1 MRVPPA
7 ALVAVL
13 IVAVLPLAVLPTPQ
27 SPEAP
32 EVGPALAAL
41 GGAFVANAGQIPD
54 PDIRF
59 AGSAPRLAV
68 GFAESAVLL
77 HVGTPGSP
85 AALLR
90 VTFPGARATDPRGAD
105 AVPDPVHYFL
115 GRDPAAWRTHVPAFR
130 EVRYDGL
137 YEGVDLAYRLDP
149 GGLKYAFH
157 VAPRADPGG
166 IRIAYEGA
174 TGVRLEAGDLVV
186 STAAGELRDTAPAAW
201 QGPDPVRCAFV
212 PAGPAAVRFSCSG
225 RDPSRALTID
235 PLVFATFLGGS
246 GRDESRAIAVGP
258 SGDVYVTGVTAS
270 LDFPAT
276 PGAVGTSP
284 RGGSDVFV
292 ARLSEN
298 GTRLVYATF
307 LGGRDEE
314 EGYAIAVDAAGRATV
329 TGYTL
334 SPDFPIVLPAVDPDF
349 AGGDAFVLRLGA
361 DGDTLEAATLLGGS
375 SFDEALGIALDGDG
389 AAYVV
394 GETLSSD
401 FPTTP
406 GALDRTDDGGWDG
419 FVAKV
424 DAAGARLVYGT
435 YLGGV
440 FSDAVNGV
448 AVGPDGVAVVA
459 GVTLST
465 DFPTTA
471 LAFQTRLRGDRDAFV
486 ARFLPDGSGLVSST
500 YIGGAG
506 ADEARAVLLD
516 AAGRAHVTGV
526 TDSRA
531 FPVTAGCFDPTPEG
545 GTDAFYLVL
554 EPAGDALAYSTYL
567 GGLGV
572 DEARALAPHPAGGIV
587 LVGTTDSPD
596 FPTTRGALDSA
607 MGDPRDAFVAW
618 LGGPGPAL
626 TYATFLGGPGPDTGY
641 GVAVD
646 AEGHAFVAGVAG
658 GAEFPSTPDAADPT
672 WNGDLDGYVV
682 RIDLGAEPDTAAELL
697 GLFVVVVVG
706 IAVPLAFLWYARRRR
721 RDEPPPP
728 ARPA

>member
-1 MRVPPA
+1 MRAPSA

-13 IVAVLPLAVLPTPQ
+13 IVAGLPLVVLPTPRG
-27 SPEAP
+27 PEAP
-32 EVGPALAAL
+32 EAGPALASL
-41 GGAFVANAGQIPD
+41 GNAFVANVGQIPD
-54 PDIRF
+54 PGIRF
-59 AGSAPRLAV
+59 VGSAPRLAI

-77 HVGTPGSP
+77 HVVAPGPP
-85 AALLR
+85 AAHLR
-90 VTFPGARATDPRGAD
+90 VTFPGARATSPRGAE
-105 AVPDPVHYFL
+105 ALPDVVHSFL

-137 YEGVDLAYRLDP
+137 YAGVDLAYRLGP
-149 GGLKYAFH
+149 GGLKYAFV
-157 VAPRADPGG
+157 VAPGADPGA

-174 TGVRLEAGDLVV
+174 IDVRLEAGDLVV
-186 STAAGELRDTAPAAW
+186 STAAGGLRDTAPAAW
-201 QGPDPVRCAFV
+201 QGADLVRCAFA
-212 PAGPAAVRFSCSG
+212 PAGPAAVRFSCTG
-225 RDPSRALTID
+225 RDPTRALTID
-235 PLVFATFLGGS
+235 PLVFATFLGGA

-258 SGDVYVTGVTAS
+258 SGDAYVTGVTAS

-276 PGAVGTSP
+276 PGAVGTQP

-334 SPDFPIVLPAVDPDF
+334 SPDFPIVPPALDPDF
-349 AGGDAFVLRLGA
+349 AGGDAFVLRLGPE
-361 DGDTLEAATLLGGS
+361 GDTLEAATLLGGS
-375 SFDEALGIALDGDG
+375 NFDEALGVALDPDG

-394 GETLSSD
+394 GETLSPD

-406 GALDRTDDGGWDG
+406 GAFDRTDHGGWDG
-419 FVAKV
+419 FVAKI
-424 DAAGARLVYGT
+424 DAAAARLVYGT

-440 FSDAVNGV
+440 FSDAVNAV

-459 GVTLST
+459 GMTLST

-471 LAFQTRLRGDRDAFV
+471 SPFQSRLQGDRDAFV
-486 ARFLPDGSGLVSST
+486 ARVLPDGSGLVSST

-506 ADEARAVLLD
+506 VDEARAVLLD
-516 AAGRAHVTGV
+516 AAGRAHVAGV

-545 GTDAFYLVL
+545 GEDAFYLVL
-554 EPAGDALAYSTYL
+554 EAVGDAVAYSTYL
-567 GGLGV
+567 GGLGL
-572 DEARALAPHPAGGIV
+572 DEARALALHPAGGVV
-587 LVGTTDSPD
+587 LAGTTDSPD
-596 FPTTRGALDSA
+596 FPTTRGALDASL
-607 MGDPRDAFVAW
+607 GDPRDAFVAW

-626 TYATFLGGPGPDTGY
+626 TYASFLGGPGPDTGY
-641 GVAVD
+641 AIAVD

-658 GAEFPSTPDAADPT
+658 GAEFPSTPGAADPT

-682 RIDLGAEPDTAAELL
+682 RIDLAPEPDTAAQLL
-697 GLFVVVVVG
+697 GLFVVFVVG
-706 IAVPLAFLWYARRRR
+706 VAVPLAFLWYARRRR
-721 RDEPPPP
+721 GDEPPPP
-728 ARPA
+728 GRPA